1 MPTYDYLCSGCG
13 HKFEK
18 SQPITGNPLRK
29 CPKCKELKL
38 KRLIGSG
45 AGVIFKGTGFYETD
59 YRSKDYT
66 EAKTKAESKPED
78 KDKSKDKSKPDTKSE
93 TTKSE
98 TKPKKNSKKKT

>member
-1 MPTYDYLCSGCG
+1 MPTYDYLCEGCG
-13 HKFEK
+13 YKFEK
-18 SQPITGNPLRK
+18 FQPITGNPLRK

-45 AGVIFKGTGFYETD
+45 AGVIFKGAGFYETD

-66 EAKTKAESKPED
+66 DAKTKAESKPED
-78 KDKSKDKSKPDTKSE
+78 KSKDKPKTDTKSE

-98 TKPKKNSKKKT
+98 TKPRKNSKKKT